1 MGESGCGEFGE
12 LTDDSDRHESMPRR
26 ARNRVLA
33 PTPPKWHSKTPMT
46 ARELL
51 LNAMAL
57 PEAERVK
64 LAAEL
69 LASVPT
75 GAALSAPAWESA
87 WLAEVEEREAL
98 EPDDSLSAEHEL
110 PAVRQRL
117 LGLFR

>member
-1 MGESGCGEFGE
+1 
-12 LTDDSDRHESMPRR
+12 
-26 ARNRVLA
+26 
-33 PTPPKWHSKTPMT
+33 MT

-57 PEAERVK
+57 PESERVK

-69 LASVPT
+69 LASVPP
-75 GAALSAPAWESA
+75 GEPLSAPAWESA

-98 EPDDSLSAEHEL
+98 EPDESLGTEHGL